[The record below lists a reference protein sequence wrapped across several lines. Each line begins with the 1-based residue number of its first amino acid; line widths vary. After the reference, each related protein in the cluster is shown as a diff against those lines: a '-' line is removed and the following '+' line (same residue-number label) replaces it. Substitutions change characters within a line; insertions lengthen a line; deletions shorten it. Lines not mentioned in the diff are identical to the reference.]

1 MTNFRDIARGLEQAG
16 ASLKAADEVRLAE
29 LLARLLG
36 DASARASMGQRAVT
50 WHQSNRGA
58 TERTLALLRGR

>member
-16 ASLKAADEVRLAE
+16 AALKAADEAGLAE

-36 DASARASMGQRAVT
+36 DADARASMGRCAAT
-50 WHQSNRGA
+50 WHQGNRGA